1 MIDSWNTLNT
11 WCLIFF
17 YYVDNLLFRYKHI
30 NATMF
35 VSWFYV
41 TSMNRTWCKSCGRS
55 QMHGFSFS
63 RDSTTFSVI
72 VVIVY
77 IVIVVALLFH
87 IVFARWQ
94 SFVWP
99 LDWHSRPRKTNE
111 RVRINFVVKQWK
123 TGIWICPLGQ
133 NLNKGGGEW

>member
-1 MIDSWNTLNT
+1 MTVETHWIRDVWYFFIMWIISCFVISILMQQ
-11 WCLIFF
+11 CLCHGFM
-17 YYVDNLLFRYKHI
+17 LLQWIGRDD
-30 NATMF
+30 
-35 VSWFYV
+35 
-41 TSMNRTWCKSCGRS
+41 KSCGRS

-133 NLNKGGGEW
+133 NLNKGGDEW